1 MLKILSTLLAWYFL
15 KTICIS
21 FKWFQ
26 QKIIQ
31 IIPNFKDTN
40 PQKQCVLTLRLNNF
54 KINLCHSLHTKLHAP
69 REGPS
74 KSKNIFSNIR
84 SKTPRPNNWLINDIF
99 EYQGK
104 IIGKYLTS
112 MFFFSWALLLLSG
125 YYSAVF
131 TIYVYVSADIYRSI
145 EAYLL
150 ILEIIHCCWEAI
162 GSTFL
167 A

>member
-1 MLKILSTLLAWYFL
+1 MLKILSTLAWYFL
-15 KTICIS
+15 KAICIS
-21 FKWFQ
+21 LQWFQ

-31 IIPNFKDTN
+31 IIPN
-40 PQKQCVLTLRLNNF
+40 QKYKPSNTTLTLRLNNF

>member
-1 MLKILSTLLAWYFL
+1 MLKILSTLAWYFL
-15 KTICIS
+15 KAICIS
-21 FKWFQ
+21 LQWFQ

-31 IIPNFKDTN
+31 IIPN
-40 PQKQCVLTLRLNNF
+40 QKYKPANTTLTLRLNNF